1 MRTNRRAIA
10 CEIGCLDAGDG
21 PECTNPNRT
30 AGPAGCGSVALLPRA
45 GGCLNPVGAYSTDT
59 PYIPAAFPWG
69 VAMFRRSFVM
79 NPRPVQAPRAY
90 RALGAPGGSARL
102 IACALAG
109 ALAFAGLSEVAVG
122 QDAAKDAGKAE
133 PNLEGAWSGGGKV
146 TFAMTGS
153 SESARCRA
161 HYRRRTKDTYSVQ
174 ATCATASGK
183 AAQTAT
189 VHKIGEGRYRGN
201 FHNAEY
207 DISGTMFVVVN
218 GNSQSVRL
226 TSSSGSASLKL
237 SR

>member
-1 MRTNRRAIA
+1 
-10 CEIGCLDAGDG
+10 
-21 PECTNPNRT
+21 
-30 AGPAGCGSVALLPRA
+30 
-45 GGCLNPVGAYSTDT
+45 
-59 PYIPAAFPWG
+59 
-69 VAMFRRSFVM
+69 MFRKSSDV
-79 NPRPVQAPRAY
+79 NSRPVAAPPACCGLV
-90 RALGAPGGSARL
+90 AVKLL
-102 IACALAG
+102 ACALAG
-109 ALAFAGLSEVAVG
+109 ALGLGGVSEALLA
-122 QDAAKDAGKAE
+122 QEAGKEKTASTKAKTEE
-133 PNLEGAWSGGGKV
+133 PTLEANLEGAWSGGGRV

-161 HYRRRTKDTYSVQ
+161 HYRRRTKDSYAVQ

-189 VHKIGEGRYRGN
+189 LHRVGENRYRGS

-237 SR
+237 NR